1 MKKSNE
7 IRQDFISFFEERGH
21 RFVRSAPVVPH
32 DDPTLLFSNSGM
44 AQFKEVF
51 LDDPRLNP
59 NVLVKHVVA
68 QKMVAFWILFAV
80 YIYSVGAGKYLL
92 KKHE

>member
-1 MKKSNE
+1 MNSTMDAKVDVKAVMQIE
-7 IRQDFISFFEERGH
+7 I
-21 RFVRSAPVVPH
+21 
-32 DDPTLLFSNSGM
+32 
-44 AQFKEVF
+44 
-51 LDDPRLNP
+51 
-59 NVLVKHVVA
+59 NVLVKHVIA